1 MDIIDLQRIRDEIGT
16 SPDDDTIEEIHADTG
31 HWILTALR
39 VLKRRRADAAGG
51 GQETKSFTL
60 TGVLSVG
67 LGSANLSAL
76 DRQIERLEAL
86 YAGENGEDATSGVTF
101 GRMHRADRAR

>member
-1 MDIIDLQRIRDEIGT
+1 MDAISLNRIRDEVGAN
-16 SPDDDTIEEIHADTG
+16 PDDDTIEEIHAETG

-67 LGSANLSAL
+67 LGSANLGAL

-86 YAGENGEDATSGVTF
+86 YAGENGEPASAVTF
-101 GRMHRADRAR
+101 GRLHRADRPR